1 MTNRSLPAQVKRSLP
16 WPVKIAAK
24 MTLARLPVPYSV
36 WKRLSLFEHGAMD
49 DPDYVLG
56 VVQEHLAAVGGSAD
70 GLTVLELGP
79 GDSIASAVVLPALG
93 AKRSILVD
101 AGAFAESSPE
111 PYVRLADGLR
121 DRGLDAPDLHG
132 ASSLDEVLH
141 RCRADY
147 QVGGLESLRAL
158 PDGSVDLVWSHA
170 VLEHVRLHEVAP
182 TLVEL
187 RRIMRPEAVAS
198 HHIDLRDHLAD
209 SLHSLRFRRGVWEST
224 LVTKSGFYTN
234 RLRAS
239 QWQALFRET
248 GYLIDDYTPCHWP
261 SPPVPRAR
269 LAGEF
274 RTLSEDDLRVYDVQ
288 IRARRAL
295 NAAGMVRT

>member
-1 MTNRSLPAQVKRSLP
+1 MTSRSLPARVKQGLP

-24 MTLARLPVPYSV
+24 MTLARLPVPYSF

-56 VVQEHLAAVGGSAD
+56 VVREHLAAVGGSAE

-79 GDSIASAVVLPALG
+79 GDSIASAIVLAALG
-93 AKRSILVD
+93 ARRSILVD
-101 AGAFAESSPE
+101 AGAFAEASPE
-111 PYVRLADGLR
+111 PYARLADALR
-121 DRGLDAPDLHG
+121 AGGVQAPDLQG
-132 ASSLDEVLH
+132 ATSLADVLR

-147 QVGGLESLRAL
+147 QVGGLESLRSL
-158 PDGSVDLVWSHA
+158 PEGSVDLVWSHA

-187 RRIMRPEAVAS
+187 RRVMRPDGVAS

-209 SLHSLRFRRGVWEST
+209 SLHSLRFRSGVWESAM
-224 LVTKSGFYTN
+224 VTKSGFYTN

-239 QWQALFRET
+239 QWQSLFDEA
-248 GYLIDDYTPCHWP
+248 GYRIEDYTPRHWP
-261 SPPVPRAR
+261 APPVARTR
-269 LAGEF
+269 LARPF
-274 RTLSEDDLRVYDVQ
+274 RGLSDDDLTIYDIQ
-288 IRARRAL
+288 IRARPATGSG
-295 NAAGMVRT
+295 AAAS